1 MPKYSIKDPQT
12 GKTITVSGAKPPTQ
26 EQADNIFKAA
36 GLRSASSSQPS
47 VDKESGVM
55 SKVSG
60 IGKTA
65 LKIADL
71 PSQIIGGQLDA
82 FNKKRE
88 GTYQT
93 PSKMVQ
99 MPGTKKQVDI
109 GKMFNTLFPGF
120 YDAYRGVKDNKSV
133 MQQLPETFG
142 VDPNSGAGL
151 ALGFAGEIAT
161 PDAGDAIAAT
171 KLGKQI
177 LNLPGKKVKEFTEGV
192 AERVATSGI
201 KVNPTQGKKFYDAVK
216 KTVGRYVIDE
226 GLAGDVANN
235 VGSAIQKFQG
245 EYDDI
250 ALRSMVRVDSKSFG
264 KAVQKAISQL
274 DVDIQ
279 EKEIKA
285 LKKFAKKLGSSIKN
299 QDGGI
304 DLSDL
309 VKKRRLLD
317 EQIPSNQWARLFA
330 GESVNKLVKQRLLLQ
345 ELINE
350 SVSGVTSSSGLKLSE
365 LGQKLK
371 GLYKLDD
378 IIERQSFLGQGTKMF
393 GITDLLAMLGGAGA
407 TQGDWK
413 DRLMGAGIALGM
425 NKVASN
431 PRVLGAGSK
440 MTMKAGETSQ
450 SIMPALMRVAKEL
463 GLQAGQEKQPENK
476 KVGF

>member
-1 MPKYSIKDPQT
+1 LQ
-12 GKTITVSGAKPPTQ
+12 
-26 EQADNIFKAA
+26 
-36 GLRSASSSQPS
+36 
-47 VDKESGVM
+47 
-55 SKVSG
+55 
-60 IGKTA
+60 
-65 LKIADL
+65 
-71 PSQIIGGQLDA
+71 
-82 FNKKRE
+82 
-88 GTYQT
+88 
-93 PSKMVQ
+93 
-99 MPGTKKQVDI
+99 
-109 GKMFNTLFPGF
+109 
-120 YDAYRGVKDNKSV
+120 
-133 MQQLPETFG
+133 
-142 VDPNSGAGL
+142 
-151 ALGFAGEIAT
+151 
-161 PDAGDAIAAT
+161 
-171 KLGKQI
+171 
-177 LNLPGKKVKEFTEGV
+177 
-192 AERVATSGI
+192 
-201 KVNPTQGKKFYDAVK
+201 
-216 KTVGRYVIDE
+216 
-226 GLAGDVANN
+226 
-235 VGSAIQKFQG
+235 
-245 EYDDI
+245 
-250 ALRSMVRVDSKSFG
+250 
-264 KAVQKAISQL
+264 
-274 DVDIQ
+274 
-279 EKEIKA
+279 
-285 LKKFAKKLGSSIKN
+285 KKLGSSIKN